1 MYTTFFSGVSFDCTA
16 SSVLSFAALPLL
28 ALMVGS
34 FFPAETHAQQRSGV
48 ALSAQASTMGPGI
61 GVHVR
66 ATEALRIQVRGAYLS
81 RRVKQTLDDNEV
93 DARVNADVQVGGPE
107 ARLNWHPFTSSFSA
121 LYVSAGALYN
131 VMGADARIYPTSPY
145 KLNENKTFS
154 VEKVGEMDIEASYS
168 PISPYAGIGFGDALN
183 GQWGVMFEL
192 GAYYTGS
199 PNFSFDGEGLIK
211 PTQRNE
217 AVLEE
222 GFKSFRVL
230 PHLAVGL
237 SYQL

>member
-1 MYTTFFSGVSFDCTA
+1 MHTPFASAPAPYTAVPSVRTFTA
-16 SSVLSFAALPLL
+16 LLL
-28 ALMVGS
+28 ALAVGAL
-34 FFPAETHAQQRSGV
+34 PAPKETHAQQRSGV
-48 ALSAQASTMGPGI
+48 ALSVQASTMGPSI
-61 GVHVR
+61 GVHMR
-66 ATEALRIQVRGAYLS
+66 ATEALRIQIRGAYLA
-81 RRVKQTLDDNEV
+81 RGIERPLDDNEV
-93 DARVNADVQVGGPE
+93 DARVNADIRVGGPE

-121 LYVSAGALYN
+121 FYVSAGALYN
-131 VMGADARIYPTSPY
+131 VTGTDARIYPTSPY
-145 KLNENKTFS
+145 KLNENKTFT
-154 VEKVGEMDIEASYS
+154 VEKVGEMNVEASYS

-183 GQWGVMFEL
+183 GQWGFMVEL

-211 PTQRNE
+211 PTERNE
-217 AVLEE
+217 AVLEQ